1 MQIQPRTD
9 KAAFR
14 AKVLRGEPV
23 TAQEVFD
30 VAVEGVIL
38 QGAPSI
44 APGGTK
50 ASDCSYRTPEGLE
63 CGAGQLWPDELYNER
78 MEGQSISGLADADEI
93 PESLYVHLH
102 LINRIQRA
110 HDYAAA
116 ARLGASKGFPE
127 SFAKRALR
135 FAILYDLTVP
145 PLLEELRGA
154 SVDAR

>member
-44 APGGTK
+44 APGVG
-50 ASDCSYRTPEGLE
+50 ASDCAYRTPEGLE
-63 CGAGQLWPDELYNER
+63 CGVGQVWPDELYNEA
-78 MEGQSISGLADADEI
+78 MEGQSISGLFEGDAL
-93 PESLYVHLH
+93 PKSLGFHLR
-102 LINRIQRA
+102 LLKSIQRS
-110 HDYAAA
+110 HDDAAVVCFG
-116 ARLGASKGFPE
+116 ARKGFPE
-127 SFAKRALR
+127 SFAKRALG
-135 FAILYDLTVP
+135 FANLYDLTTP

-154 SVDAR
+154 SEDAR

>member
-63 CGAGQLWPDELYNER
+63 CGAGQLWPDELYDEG
-78 MEGQSISGLADADEI
+78 MEGQSISGVADGDGV
-93 PESLYVHLH
+93 PESLCVHLQ
-102 LINRIQRA
+102 LLKDIQRT
-110 HDYAAA
+110 HDDAAVA
-116 ARLGASKGFPE
+116 CSGARKGFPE

-135 FAILYDLTVP
+135 LANLYDLTIP

-154 SVDAR
+154 SADAR

>member
-23 TAQEVFD
+23 TAQDVFD

-44 APGGTK
+44 YPVGDRTGQ
-50 ASDCSYRTPEGLE
+50 CSYRTPEGLE
-63 CGAGQLWPDELYNER
+63 CAAGQVWPDELYDKTV
-78 MEGQSISGLADADEI
+78 EGRSVLGLADDDVL
-93 PESLYVHLH
+93 PKPLRVHLQ
-102 LINRIQRA
+102 LLEAIQQA
-110 HDYAAA
+110 HDNASVACLW
-116 ARLGASKGFPE
+116 ARKGFPE

-135 FAILYDLTVP
+135 LANFYDLTVP
-145 PLLEELRGA
+145 PLLEALRGA
-154 SVDAR
+154 SADAR

>member
-14 AKVLRGEPV
+14 AKVLREEPV

-44 APGGTK
+44 AQGGTK
-50 ASDCSYRTPEGLE
+50 AGDCVYRTPEGLE
-63 CGAGQLWPDELYNER
+63 CAAGQVWPDELYNEV
-78 MEGQSISGLADADEI
+78 MEGQSINGLADANDV
-93 PESLYVHLH
+93 PESLRSHLT
-102 LINRIQRA
+102 LLKDLQQA
-110 HDYAAA
+110 HDCAAA
-116 ARLGASKGFPE
+116 TGLGERKLFLEGFGNNARHIAEKF
-127 SFAKRALR
+127 R
-135 FAILYDLTVP
+135 LTVP
-145 PLLEELRGA
+145 PLAEDPHGA